1 MLASP
6 PPSRRRPPYS
16 IGWAGVSCWVSR
28 RGGGRDAFH
37 QKLLQDSSDKIFRSA
52 KAGEGRPLAG
62 ETLARAR
69 GAAAPRDPSV
79 SRKELEPE
87 DSADRL
93 LQPGCRRSASLRHP
107 SLQHPS
113 LQPPPT
119 GRWEHRSLL
128 LMSVNITWKRGNY
141 FVLFWFGFF
150 FANEICFA
158 NDVSSVPQTLPLSSI
173 IPLRLF
179 SVYFKGKCITTFR
192 MWSF

>member
-1 MLASP
+1 MARRLETERMEAASFGESGALRHVSVP
-6 PPSRRRPPYS
+6 TAIAPSSALFDWLSRSQLLGEPT
-16 IGWAGVSCWVSR
+16 GW
-28 RGGGRDAFH
+28 GGRDAFH

-93 LQPGCRRSASLRHP
+93 LQLGCRRSASLRHP

-113 LQPPPT
+113 LQPPSPPAPDAGST
-119 GRWEHRSLL
+119 AR
-128 LMSVNITWKRGNY
+128 
-141 FVLFWFGFF
+141 
-150 FANEICFA
+150 C
-158 NDVSSVPQTLPLSSI
+158 
-173 IPLRLF
+173 
-179 SVYFKGKCITTFR
+179 C
-192 MWSF
+192 